1 MSEADG
7 AGVQCVREHKP
18 KEWRTGDPLHGGNG
32 TALGLCPKL
41 EKAPA
46 LGALQREHD
55 REEEGHSTQVGKS
68 PRGPEVWS
76 HMMNMAIIIL
86 WCNDA

>member
-7 AGVQCVREHKP
+7 AGVQCVREHKV

-46 LGALQREHD
+46 LGALQFRE
-55 REEEGHSTQVGKS
+55 RMIEKTKGTALRLGKALGAL
-68 PRGPEVWS
+68 RCEVT
-76 HMMNMAIIIL
+76 
-86 WCNDA
+86 